1 MSLLSLLDTKQT
13 TNSSRRPTFQ
23 GSRASCLQHPGG
35 MWECAALGLLLLFCV
50 KYHSLVV
57 HSSSP
62 VNLFLVQ
69 PFTPLCY
76 GRKMNMNYS
85 GGLFCNRTRPRPKA
99 RSGCEDLWTTA
110 LLCETGV
117 KDVWDWGN
125 WERRSEQGLWL
136 KRGFEFPIPIIFC
149 LNQRG

>member
-1 MSLLSLLDTKQT
+1 MKKRLPTCGTFSLHCIDSVALMYIQSISFGIRKLRFTPDKREIGFMSLLSLLDTKQT
-13 TNSSRRPTFQ
+13 TNSSRRPTFP

-35 MWECAALGLLLLFCV
+35 MWECAALGLPFLFCV

-69 PFTPLCY
+69 PFTPLCS

-85 GGLFCNRTRPRPKA
+85 GGLFCDRTRPRPT
-99 RSGCEDLWTTA
+99 SQIWM
-110 LLCETGV
+110 
-117 KDVWDWGN
+117 
-125 WERRSEQGLWL
+125 
-136 KRGFEFPIPIIFC
+136 
-149 LNQRG
+149 